1 MSTRASTTAEWP
13 LEAPRI
19 RAAPG
24 LWGRL
29 RRHRAAVAGLVVLA
43 GLLAVSVAAPWLFPE
58 DPTEPHFER
67 VLRPPSL
74 QHPLGTDNLGR
85 DLLARIAYGGR
96 ISLLIGGLAVA
107 LSLSAGVPVGLLS
120 GYYGGGFDL
129 VVQRLVDLLLS
140 FPGFLLALT
149 LVAVLGVGV
158 TNVVVAVG
166 LASAPAYVRLVRA
179 VALSV
184 RTQAYVEAARG
195 LGASDL
201 RILWR
206 HVLPNCFAP
215 VVVQSTLQLGTAIL
229 TAAGLGFLG
238 LGVKPPTPEWGTML
252 GEGQTYLFSSWYMAT
267 FPGLA
272 IFLTVL
278 AFNLVGD
285 GLRDALDPRM
295 KLLSTSEEVRR

>member
-1 MSTRASTTAEWP
+1 MWTRASTTVSWAGAR
-13 LEAPRI
+13 EAVRTPPTVWR
-19 RAAPG
+19 
-24 LWGRL
+24 RL
-29 RRHRAAVAGLVVLA
+29 RRHRTAVAGLAVLA
-43 GLLAVSVAAPWLFPE
+43 TLVFVAAAAPLLFPE
-58 DPTEPHFER
+58 DPTEPRFER
-67 VLRPPSL
+67 VLRPPSWE
-74 QHPLGTDNLGR
+74 HPLGTDNLGR

-96 ISLLIGGLAVA
+96 VSFFIGVLAVSFSA
-107 LSLSAGVPVGLLS
+107 LVGVPVGLLS
-120 GYYGGGFDL
+120 GYYGGKFDL
-129 VVQRLVDLLLS
+129 VVQRLVDLLLA

-166 LASAPAYVRLVRA
+166 LASAPVYVRLVRG

-184 RTQAYVEAARG
+184 RNQTFVEAARA
-195 LGASDL
+195 LGASDR
-201 RILWR
+201 RILFR
-206 HVLPNCFAP
+206 HVLPNCTAP
-215 VVVQSTLQLGTAIL
+215 VIVQSTLQLGTAIL

-278 AFNLVGD
+278 AFNLLGD

-295 KLLSTSEEVRR
+295 KLT

>member
-1 MSTRASTTAEWP
+1 
-13 LEAPRI
+13 
-19 RAAPG
+19 
-24 LWGRL
+24 L
-29 RRHRAAVAGLVVLA
+29 RRHRTAVAGLVVLA
-43 GLLAVSVAAPWLFPE
+43 ALVFVAAAAPVLFPE
-58 DPTEPHFER
+58 DPTEPNFER
-67 VLRPPSL
+67 VLRPPSWE
-74 QHPLGTDNLGR
+74 HPLGTDNLGR

-96 ISLLIGGLAVA
+96 LSFLIGVLAV
-107 LSLSAGVPVGLLS
+107 SLSALVGVPVGLLS
-120 GYYGGGFDL
+120 GYYGGTFDL
-129 VVQRLVDLLLS
+129 VVQRLVDLLLA

-166 LASAPAYVRLVRA
+166 LAAAPVYVRLVRG

-184 RTQAYVEAARG
+184 RNQAFVEAARA
-195 LGASDL
+195 LGAADR
-201 RILWR
+201 RILFR
-206 HVLPNCFAP
+206 HVLPNCTAP
-215 VVVQSTLQLGTAIL
+215 VIVQSTLQLGTAIL

-272 IFLTVL
+272 IFLSVL
-278 AFNLVGD
+278 AFNLLGD

-295 KLLSTSEEVRR
+295 KLA

>member
-1 MSTRASTTAEWP
+1 MWTRASTTVSWAGAR
-13 LEAPRI
+13 EAARTPPTVWR
-19 RAAPG
+19 
-24 LWGRL
+24 RL
-29 RRHRAAVAGLVVLA
+29 RRHRTAVAGLAVLA
-43 GLLAVSVAAPWLFPE
+43 TLLFVAAAAPLLFPE
-58 DPTEPHFER
+58 DPTEPRFER
-67 VLRPPSL
+67 VLRPPSWE
-74 QHPLGTDNLGR
+74 HPLGTDNLGR

-96 ISLLIGGLAVA
+96 VSFVIGVLAVSFSA
-107 LSLSAGVPVGLLS
+107 LVGVPVGLLS
-120 GYYGGGFDL
+120 GYYGGKFDL
-129 VVQRLVDLLLS
+129 VVQRLVDLLLA

-166 LASAPAYVRLVRA
+166 LASAPVYVRLVRG

-184 RTQAYVEAARG
+184 RQQTFVEAARA
-195 LGASDL
+195 LGASDR
-201 RILWR
+201 RILFR
-206 HVLPNCFAP
+206 HVLPNCTAP
-215 VVVQSTLQLGTAIL
+215 VIVQSTLQLGTAIL

-278 AFNLVGD
+278 AFNLLGD

-295 KLLSTSEEVRR
+295 KLP

>member
-1 MSTRASTTAEWP
+1 MWTRASTTVSWTGAR
-13 LEAPRI
+13 EAVRTPPTVWR
-19 RAAPG
+19 
-24 LWGRL
+24 RL
-29 RRHRAAVAGLVVLA
+29 RRHRTAVAGLVVLA
-43 GLLAVSVAAPWLFPE
+43 GLLFLAAAAPLLFPE
-58 DPTEPHFER
+58 DPTEPRFER
-67 VLRPPSL
+67 VLRPPSWD
-74 QHPLGTDNLGR
+74 HPLGTDNLGR

-96 ISLLIGGLAVA
+96 LSFLIGVLAV
-107 LSLSAGVPVGLLS
+107 SFSAAVGVPVGLLS

-129 VVQRLVDLLLS
+129 VVQRLVDLLLA

-166 LASAPAYVRLVRA
+166 LAAAPVYIRLVRG

-184 RTQAYVEAARG
+184 RSQAFVEAARA
-195 LGASDL
+195 LGASDR
-201 RILWR
+201 RILFR
-206 HVLPNCFAP
+206 HVLPNCTAP
-215 VVVQSTLQLGTAIL
+215 VIVQSTLQLGTAIL

-278 AFNLVGD
+278 AFNLLGD

-295 KLLSTSEEVRR
+295 KLT

>member
-1 MSTRASTTAEWP
+1 MSTRASTTGDWP
-13 LEAPRI
+13 LAAPRV
-19 RAAPG
+19 RATPG
-24 LWGRL
+24 LWVRL
-29 RRHRAAVAGLVVLA
+29 SRHRAAVLGLAVLA
-43 GLLAVSVAAPWLFPE
+43 TLLIAAVAAPWLFPE
-58 DPTEPHFER
+58 DPTEPRFER
-67 VLRPPSL
+67 VLRPPSPE
-74 QHPLGTDNLGR
+74 HPLGTDNLGR
-85 DLLARIAYGGR
+85 DLLARIVYGGR
-96 ISLLIGGLAVA
+96 VSLLIGSLAVA

>member
-1 MSTRASTTAEWP
+1 MWTRASTTASWAVVR
-13 LEAPRI
+13 EAVRTPPTVWR
-19 RAAPG
+19 
-24 LWGRL
+24 RL
-29 RRHRAAVAGLVVLA
+29 RRHRTAVAGLVVLGA
-43 GLLAVSVAAPWLFPE
+43 LLFLAAAAPFLFPE
-58 DPTEPHFER
+58 DPAEPRFER
-67 VLRPPSL
+67 VLRPPSWE
-74 QHPLGTDNLGR
+74 HPLGTDNLGR
-85 DLLARIAYGGR
+85 DLLTRIAYGGR
-96 ISLLIGGLAVA
+96 SSFLIGVLAVSFSA
-107 LSLSAGVPVGLLS
+107 LLGVPVGLLS
-120 GYYGGGFDL
+120 GYYGGRFDL
-129 VVQRLVDLLLS
+129 VVQRLVDLLLA

-166 LASAPAYVRLVRA
+166 LASAPVYVRLVRG

-184 RTQAYVEAARG
+184 RNQTFVEAARA
-195 LGASDL
+195 LGASDGRVL
-201 RILWR
+201 FR
-206 HVLPNCFAP
+206 HVLPNCTAP
-215 VVVQSTLQLGTAIL
+215 VIVQSTLQLGTAIL

-278 AFNLVGD
+278 AFNLLGD

-295 KLLSTSEEVRR
+295 KVA

>member
-1 MSTRASTTAEWP
+1 
-13 LEAPRI
+13 
-19 RAAPG
+19 
-24 LWGRL
+24 
-29 RRHRAAVAGLVVLA
+29 
-43 GLLAVSVAAPWLFPE
+43 
-58 DPTEPHFER
+58 
-67 VLRPPSL
+67 
-74 QHPLGTDNLGR
+74 
-85 DLLARIAYGGR
+85 LARVVYGGR
-96 ISLLIGGLAVA
+96 VSLLIGVLAVT
-107 LSLSAGVPVGLLS
+107 LSLATGVPVGLLS
-120 GYYGGGFDL
+120 GYYGGTFDL
-129 VVQRLVDLLLS
+129 VVQRLVDLLLA

-166 LASAPAYVRLVRA
+166 LAAAPGYVRLVRA
-179 VALSV
+179 VVLSA
-184 RTQAYVEAARG
+184 RTQTYVEAARG

-206 HVLPNCFAP
+206 HVLPNCVAP

-295 KLLSTSEEVRR
+295 QRFATEEVQP